1 MATHT
6 FCDGVQR
13 RDFLK
18 VGAVSG
24 FGLGM
29 GLPQFLAKAKE
40 GDLNPTAKGKAA
52 IFVRLAGGP
61 THMDTF
67 DLKPDAPDS
76 HRGEFKEIKT
86 NVPGVR
92 FCEHLPKLA
101 KVADKFAILRGVSH
115 TLAAHA
121 LGTQYL
127 MTGNRPLPSLRYPSY
142 GAVVSKEMENPKE
155 LPAFVAVPS
164 QGNYPTGYLGV
175 EYGPFETGG
184 DPGKAKKGFKV
195 RDFSLPAGLSRE
207 RFDRRRGVRDVVDQ
221 RIRELEASPEL
232 LDTMDAF
239 HARAY
244 SLLTSTEAQK
254 AFSFDGETDE
264 TFELYGSE
272 VTGDIKGP
280 DNRLHPKGLAERLII
295 ARRLVEAGVR
305 FVTLEYG
312 SWDCHQ
318 DVKKACDDQM
328 RPFDY
333 AITGLVTDLDR
344 RGLLDSTL
352 VWVTTEFGR
361 TPKVNKDSGRDHWAR
376 VYSMLLAGGG
386 FKPGLIHGASD
397 STGGEPARDAVTLE
411 NLMATIY
418 YQMGIDANKELVA
431 FGTRPIEIVKDAK
444 IARSLLG

>member
-29 GLPQFLAKAKE
+29 GLPQFLAKASE
-40 GDLNPTAKGKAA
+40 GQLNPKGKAA

-67 DLKPDAPDS
+67 DLKPDAPDT

-142 GAVVSKEMENPKE
+142 GAVVSKEMESSKE
-155 LPAFVAVPS
+155 LPSFVAVPK

-175 EYGPFETGG
+175 EYGPFETGATPTAG
-184 DPGKAKKGFKV
+184 QPMQVRGLALRGITLDDVDRRNNMVAKYDKAFGSFAKNDKILAGMDEFSSKAYQMMRSTKAREAFDLTKESAGINSLFDEQSFSQSCLLATRLV
-195 RDFSLPAGLSRE
+195 ESGVKFVTLNLGGWDTHRDNWNSLKNRNLPALDAGLSGL
-207 RFDRRRGVRDVVDQ
+207 FSA
-221 RIRELEASPEL
+221 LEE
-232 LDTMDAF
+232 
-239 HARAY
+239 
-244 SLLTSTEAQK
+244 K
-254 AFSFDGETDE
+254 
-264 TFELYGSE
+264 
-272 VTGDIKGP
+272 
-280 DNRLHPKGLAERLII
+280 
-295 ARRLVEAGVR
+295 
-305 FVTLEYG
+305 
-312 SWDCHQ
+312 
-318 DVKKACDDQM
+318 
-328 RPFDY
+328 
-333 AITGLVTDLDR
+333 
-344 RGLLDSTL
+344 GLLDSTS
-352 VWVTTEFGR
+352 VFVTGEFGR
-361 TPKVNKDSGRDHWAR
+361 TPKINQRVGRDHYPRA
-376 VYSMLLAGGG
+376 MFCLMAGGG
-386 FKPGLIHGASD
+386 MKGGQVIGASD
-397 STGGEPARDAVTLE
+397 AKGEGPKDR
-411 NLMATIY
+411 TISPDDVAASF
-418 YQMGIDANKELVA
+418 MHSLGIDHTKEYHTPTGRPVMIVRDGKVVPEL
-431 FGTRPIEIVKDAK
+431 FG
-444 IARSLLG
+444 

>member
-29 GLPQFLAKAKE
+29 GLPQFLAKASE
-40 GDLNPTAKGKAA
+40 GQLNPKAKGKAA

-67 DLKPDAPDS
+67 DLKPDAPDT

-142 GAVVSKEMENPKE
+142 GAVVSKEMESSKE
-155 LPAFVAVPS
+155 LPSFVAVPK

-175 EYGPFETGG
+175 EYGPFETGATPTAG
-184 DPGKAKKGFKV
+184 QPMQVRGLALRGITLDDVDRRTNMVAKYDKAFGSFAKNDKTLAGMDEFSSKAYQMMRSTKAREAFDLTKESAGINSLFDEQSFSQSCLLATRLV
-195 RDFSLPAGLSRE
+195 ESGVKFVTLNLGGWDTHRDNWNSLKNRNLPALDAGLSGLFRALDE
-207 RFDRRRGVRDVVDQ
+207 KGM
-221 RIRELEASPEL
+221 LES
-232 LDTMDAF
+232 
-239 HARAY
+239 
-244 SLLTSTEAQK
+244 TSV
-254 AFSFDGETDE
+254 F
-264 TFELYGSE
+264 
-272 VTGDIKGP
+272 VTG
-280 DNRLHPKGLAERLII
+280 
-295 ARRLVEAGVR
+295 
-305 FVTLEYG
+305 
-312 SWDCHQ
+312 
-318 DVKKACDDQM
+318 
-328 RPFDY
+328 
-333 AITGLVTDLDR
+333 
-344 RGLLDSTL
+344 
-352 VWVTTEFGR
+352 EFGR
-361 TPKVNKDSGRDHWAR
+361 TPKINQRVGRDHYPRA
-376 VYSMLLAGGG
+376 MFCLMAGGG
-386 FKPGLIHGASD
+386 MKGGQVIGASD
-397 STGGEPARDAVTLE
+397 AKGEGPKDR
-411 NLMATIY
+411 TISPDDVAASF
-418 YQMGIDANKELVA
+418 MHSLGIDHTKEYHTPT
-431 FGTRPIEIVKDAK
+431 GRPVMIVRHGNV
-444 IARSLLG
+444 IPELFS

>member
-40 GDLNPTAKGKAA
+40 GDLNPKAKGKAA

-142 GAVVSKEMENPKE
+142 GAVVSKEMGSPKE
-155 LPAFVAVPS
+155 LPAFVAVPN
-164 QGNYPTGYLGV
+164 QGNYPTGFLGV
-175 EYGPFETGG
+175 EYGPFETGSTPTAG
-184 DPGKAKKGFKV
+184 QPMQVRGLALRGITLDDVDRRNNMVAKYDQAFGSFAKNDKILAGMDEFSAKAYQMMRSTKAREAFDLTKESAGITGMF
-195 RDFSLPAGLSRE
+195 DDQPFSQSCLLATRLVESGVKFVTLNLGGWDTHNDNWNRLKDRNLPALDAGLSGLYRALDE
-207 RFDRRRGVRDVVDQ
+207 KGL
-221 RIRELEASPEL
+221 LES
-232 LDTMDAF
+232 
-239 HARAY
+239 
-244 SLLTSTEAQK
+244 TSV
-254 AFSFDGETDE
+254 F
-264 TFELYGSE
+264 
-272 VTGDIKGP
+272 VTG
-280 DNRLHPKGLAERLII
+280 
-295 ARRLVEAGVR
+295 
-305 FVTLEYG
+305 
-312 SWDCHQ
+312 
-318 DVKKACDDQM
+318 
-328 RPFDY
+328 
-333 AITGLVTDLDR
+333 
-344 RGLLDSTL
+344 
-352 VWVTTEFGR
+352 EFGR
-361 TPKVNKDSGRDHWAR
+361 TPKINQRVGRDHYPRA
-376 VYSMLLAGGG
+376 MFCLMAGGG
-386 FKPGLIHGASD
+386 MQGGQVIGASD
-397 STGGEPARDAVTLE
+397 AKGEGPKDRAISPDDVAASFMHSL
-411 NLMATIY
+411 
-418 YQMGIDANKELVA
+418 GIDPTKEYHTPT
-431 FGTRPIEIVKDAK
+431 GRPVMIVRDGKV
-444 IARSLLG
+444 IPELFS